1 MKFNYQA
8 NSKFSGIYKILNTHT
23 NRVYIG
29 QAKSFQ
35 QRWYDHKR
43 SLLNDKHQNKF
54 LLNDFRKCSEELGH
68 DDFLEFHVLEV
79 MEDST
84 KKERN
89 KREEEWIAKF
99 WDGQQTCYNF
109 KEKTEAQER
118 SCYSLTPEETRK
130 KIAQNSQ
137 KMWDAMSD
145 AEKLNRMEPTL
156 KARRE
161 KKLEIAQKVSE
172 ANSKKSINA
181 INLLTGQ
188 RTYFRSA
195 SEAGRVLKIH
205 SSNIRCVLSKKHTQA
220 KGYSFEYLDT

>member
-1 MKFNYQA
+1 MKFVYQEY
-8 NSKFSGIYKILNTHT
+8 SLKPGIYKIINTHT
-23 NRVYIG
+23 NRIYIG
-29 QAKSFQ
+29 QCLTFKN
-35 QRWYDHKR
+35 RWYDHKR
-43 SLLNDKHQNKF
+43 SLLNGKHQNKF

-79 MEDST
+79 MEGSS
-84 KKERN
+84 KEERN
-89 KREEEWIAKF
+89 KREEEWIARF
-99 WDGQQTCYNF
+99 WDQQTLCYNF
-109 KEKTEAQER
+109 KQKTKAQER
-118 SCYSLTPEETRK
+118 SCFSKAPEETRK

-181 INLLTGQ
+181 INILTGQ
-188 RTYFRSA
+188 RISFRSA

-205 SSNIRCVLSKKHTQA
+205 SSNIRCVLSRKHTQA